1 MEAAPT
7 GRVLFARPRAFWLG
21 VASVLAGVGL
31 HVPMFVDSREHGYA
45 LHGMGWDVWMIVGM
59 ALVVGGLV
67 SVVYGLGLRSSPP
80 VGSAT
85 GGEEFAALDASR
97 LSPAHIKLMLVMVI
111 AIAIDTQKPFTFTF
125 ILPGVAEEYDLS
137 SPSRSAPGQ
146 WPVAVWPF
154 VAILGTVIGSLVW
167 GHLADR
173 VGRRATIL
181 VIATMFMATSV
192 CAAMPSLPWNLLM
205 CFLMGFSVGGL
216 LPIVYAL
223 LTETIPVRRRGQL
236 IVLVAGIGTAL
247 GFLLASWTANLL
259 IPTFGWRIMWFFGV
273 PTGLALILLNRHIH
287 ESPRFLMARGRREEA
302 YAVMRA
308 FKITAV
314 NRPAPEGVAVA
325 AAPVAAAT
333 EASGARAVYRRPY
346 RGITF
351 SLAIF
356 GLAWGL
362 ANFGFLV
369 WLPSYVAKSGIS
381 AGAVTAILAKA
392 ALFSVPGS
400 LLVAWLYGHWGS
412 RRTLIASAVLTAVTL
427 GVFAL
432 FGHELPR
439 HASLFTVMVAALLV
453 ALWASIAVMAPYS
466 AEVYPTAIRAVGS
479 GVAAGASKLGGVF
492 ALGLSVAAIAPPA
505 LAGSA
510 MLAAVPAVLAAALLV
525 VFAVE
530 TRGRRLEEISSSVFA
545 EARGD
550 VAAVGDAVSS
560 PR

>member
-1 MEAAPT
+1 MDSAVR
-7 GRVLFARPRAFWLG
+7 GGIRFARPRSFWAG
-21 VASVLAGVGL
+21 VVSVLLGVGL
-31 HVPMFVDSREHGYA
+31 HVPSFVAARHDGYM
-45 LHGMGWDVWMIVGM
+45 LYGMGWDLWMLLGM
-59 ALVVGGLV
+59 ALVVGGLGG
-67 SVVYGLGLRSSPP
+67 VVYGLGIRSGAPTNRDAA
-80 VGSAT
+80 GS
-85 GGEEFAALDASR
+85 EFAALDASR
-97 LSPAHIKLMLVMVI
+97 LSPAHIKLMLVMVV

-125 ILPGVAEEYDLS
+125 ILPGVADEYDLA
-137 SPSRSAPGQ
+137 SPSRAAPGQ

-192 CAAMPSLPWNLLM
+192 CAVMPSLPWNLVM

-216 LPIVYAL
+216 LPIVYSL

-273 PTGLALILLNRHIH
+273 PTGLALIVLNRHIH
-287 ESPRFLMARGRREEA
+287 ESPRFLLAQGRREEA
-302 YAVMRA
+302 HEVMRVFGIVPA
-308 FKITAV
+308 GQVATAANAV
-314 NRPAPEGVAVA
+314 RSHVA
-325 AAPVAAAT
+325 
-333 EASGARAVYRRPY
+333 GAVYRRPY

-351 SLAIF
+351 SLVVF

-369 WLPSYVAKSGIS
+369 WLPSYVAKSGID
-381 AGAVTAILAKA
+381 AGAITAILAKA
-392 ALFSVPGS
+392 ALFSIPGS
-400 LLVAWLYGHWGS
+400 LLVAWLYGLWGS
-412 RRTLIASAVLTAVTL
+412 KSTLIASACLTAATL
-427 GVFAL
+427 AVFAA
-432 FGHELPR
+432 FGNELPQ
-439 HASLFTVMVAALLV
+439 HTSLFTAMVAALLV

-510 MLAAVPAVLAAALLV
+510 MLAAVPAGVAALMLV
-525 VFAVE
+525 LFGIE
-530 TRGRRLEEISSSVFA
+530 TRGRGLEEISSAVFA
-545 EARGD
+545 KGRGD
-550 VAAVGDAVSS
+550 GPELGDAVKS
-560 PR
+560 PP